1 MTNNP
6 LKSLSTLGQSIWLD
20 YIRRDLVEGDGLRRL
35 IEDDGLRGMTSNPAI
50 FEKAIAQSHEYDAEI
65 QALARTGA
73 TPMAIYD
80 ALSLRDVR
88 TAAGEFKPLYDKTEG
103 GDGFVSL
110 EVSPH
115 LANDAEGTIAEGRRL
130 WKALDKPNALI
141 KVPATDA
148 GLVAIRGLI
157 GEGISVN
164 VTLIFGLSRYRQ
176 VVEAYLSGLED
187 CAKGGKPIHRVA
199 SVASFFVSRIDT
211 LVDPML
217 DKVAAAG
224 GPNADIAK
232 SLRGEVAIASAK
244 LSYQIQKTIFAGERF
259 GKLLAQGAG
268 IQRLLWASTGTKDP
282 AYSDVKYVEALIGP
296 DTVDTAPVETIDAY
310 RDHGKP
316 EQRLEEDLE
325 KAAAVPARLTEIGID
340 LDKAARQLEDE
351 GVEKFKQPFDKL
363 LAAIAE
369 KASATAAPA
378 P

>member
-6 LKSLSTLGQSIWLD
+6 LKSLGALGQSLWLD
-20 YIRRDLVEGDGLRRL
+20 YIRRDLVEGGGLRRL

-65 QALARTGA
+65 QALAHSGLD
-73 TPMAIYD
+73 PLAIYD
-80 ALSLRDVR
+80 ALSLQDVR
-88 TAAGEFKPLYDKTEG
+88 AAAGEFMPLYDHTEG

-115 LANDAEGTIAEGRRL
+115 LAHDAEGTIAEGRRL
-130 WKALDKPNALI
+130 WKALDRPNALI
-141 KVPATDA
+141 KVPATDE
-148 GLVAIRGLI
+148 GLVAIRKLI

-164 VTLIFGLSRYRQ
+164 VTLLFGLARYRQ
-176 VVEAYLSGLED
+176 VVDAYLSGLED
-187 CAKGGKPIHRVA
+187 RAAKVGGLRRVA

-224 GPNADIAK
+224 GPKANIPRSA
-232 SLRGEVAIASAK
+232 RGEVAIACAK
-244 LSYQIQKTIFAGERF
+244 MAYQIQKTTFASERF

-296 DTVDTAPVETIDAY
+296 ETVDTAPLDTIDAY
-310 RDHGKP
+310 RDHGNP
-316 EQRLEEDLE
+316 AQRLEENLE
-325 KAAAVPARLTEIGID
+325 ATASLMARLPEIGID
-340 LDKAARQLEDE
+340 MDHVARQLEDE

-363 LAAIAE
+363 LKAIAT
-369 KASATAAPA
+369 KASAPTP

>member
-1 MTNNP
+1 MTSNS
-6 LKSLSTLGQSIWLD
+6 LKSLGALGQSLWLD
-20 YIRRDLVEGDGLRRL
+20 YIRRDLVEGGGLRKL
-35 IEDDGLRGMTSNPAI
+35 IEEDGLRGMTSNPAI

-73 TPMAIYD
+73 NPMDIYD

-88 TAAGEFKPLYDKTEG
+88 TAAAEFKPLYDRTDG
-103 GDGFVSL
+103 SDGFVSL

-115 LANDAEGTIAEGRRL
+115 LAHDAEGTAAEGRRL

-141 KVPATDA
+141 KVPATDE
-148 GLVAIRGLI
+148 GLVAIRALI

-176 VVEAYLSGLED
+176 VIDAYLSGLED
-187 CAKGGKPIHRVA
+187 RASRGLPLQRVA

-217 DKVAAAG
+217 DKLAAED
-224 GPNADIAK
+224 GPHAEIAR
-232 SLRGEVAIASAK
+232 SSRGEVAISTAK
-244 LSYQIQKTIFAGERF
+244 MAYQIQKTACAGERF

-296 DTVDTAPVETIDAY
+296 DTVDTAPLETIEAY

-316 EQRLEEDLE
+316 APRLEEELD
-325 KAAAVPARLTEIGID
+325 KASTLMAYLTEIGID
-340 LDKAARQLEDE
+340 MDRVSRQLEDE
-351 GVEKFKQPFDKL
+351 GVKKFEQPFDKL
-363 LAAIAE
+363 LEAIAR
-369 KASATAAPA
+369 KATAPTTSS